1 MGVPS
6 SQAKRGNIKA
16 ASLLLSLSLPNKI
29 SKKKSSNKRKINS
42 NGMFECKKCNRE
54 FASFQALGGHC
65 TSHLRPKVRFNGI
78 DLDIGEKLHKELPT
92 TTSRHVCGCCGKEFL
107 TGQALGGHMRL
118 HRASSPGLKLSL
130 GLGRLEE
137 DDDHYVLPMV
147 RDEKLLGL
155 VVDGNVISHEGF
167 ERRLLNLFE

>member
-1 MGVPS
+1 
-6 SQAKRGNIKA
+6 
-16 ASLLLSLSLPNKI
+16 
-29 SKKKSSNKRKINS
+29 
-42 NGMFECKKCNRE
+42 
-54 FASFQALGGHC
+54 
-65 TSHLRPKVRFNGI
+65 
-78 DLDIGEKLHKELPT
+78 
-92 TTSRHVCGCCGKEFL
+92 
-107 TGQALGGHMRL
+107 MRL